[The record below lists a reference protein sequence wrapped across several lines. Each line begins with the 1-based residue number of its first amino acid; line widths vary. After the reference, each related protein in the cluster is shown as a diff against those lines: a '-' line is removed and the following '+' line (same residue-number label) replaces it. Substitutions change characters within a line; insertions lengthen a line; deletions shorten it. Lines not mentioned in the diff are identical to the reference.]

1 MKFYLQYDVSDVEG
15 AEGKVREYYEVLV
28 PHRSIVRGHADA
40 TVTSKDP
47 EIYAAFKAA
56 YLADKEGHDAQA
68 RKTPNQP
75 YYLPEEEVPVGQ
87 VVVKAKKTKA
97 KK

>member
-56 YLADKEGHDAQA
+56 YLANKEGYDEEA
-68 RKTPNQP
+68 KSTPNQP
-75 YYLPEEEVPVGQ
+75 FYLPEDAAPDAEVP
-87 VVVKAKKTKA
+87 VKAKKVKA

>member
-1 MKFYLQYDVSDVEG
+1 MKFYLQYDASNVAG
-15 AEGKVREYYEVLV
+15 APGAVREYYEAPV
-28 PHRSIVRGHADA
+28 PHRGIARGHLDV
-40 TVTSKDP
+40 TVASKYP
-47 EIYAAFKAA
+47 KEYAAFKAA

-68 RKTPNQP
+68 RKAPNQP
-75 YYLPEEEVPVGQ
+75 YYLPEEEVPVEQ